1 MMEKKRICEAFGRAA
16 AAYDLLALFQRRVCE
31 RMLCLLPEWLPHG
44 FSPENILD
52 GGCGTGFGAQCL
64 RSFWPDARLTGCD
77 LSGEMVERMR
87 QKGFSAVC
95 GDLEA
100 MSFDDGTF
108 DFVWSSLA
116 LQWCRPQTV
125 FRELRRVLARD
136 GILYFSTLAP
146 GTLCEIAHA
155 FEGVDTSRRVLSFS
169 SPDEQRSRLQEAGF
183 SGIRVIHE
191 THRMYYPDVRSALES
206 VRGIGAGYSAGKR
219 RAMMGKTA
227 WKTVQQRYEALRE
240 AEGLPVTYE
249 LVIAFGIA
257 GA

>member
-1 MMEKKRICEAFGRAA
+1 
-16 AAYDLLALFQRRVCE
+16 
-31 RMLCLLPEWLPHG
+31 
-44 FSPENILD
+44 
-52 GGCGTGFGAQCL
+52 
-64 RSFWPDARLTGCD
+64 
-77 LSGEMVERMR
+77 MVERMR

-136 GILYFSTLAP
+136 GLLYFSTLAP

-169 SPDEQRSRLQEAGF
+169 SQDEQRSRLQEAGF

-257 GA
+257 AA